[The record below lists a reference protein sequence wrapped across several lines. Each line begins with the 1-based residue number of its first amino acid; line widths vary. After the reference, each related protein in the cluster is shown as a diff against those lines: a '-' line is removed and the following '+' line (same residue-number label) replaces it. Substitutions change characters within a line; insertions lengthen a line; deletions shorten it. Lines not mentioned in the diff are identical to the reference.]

1 MTISLEEFHQDFFQE
16 VMASADVDGL
26 YAEDA
31 FFELF
36 CEYLADAGEFDT
48 ADRAPYCP
56 PTAGIR
62 IDGYAGDPA
71 QSGGLLSLVDETGD
85 RGHSGLIVT
94 VRGRHPVCVE
104 CGSGVVE
111 SQNGRLRAP
120 QVDAD
125 AHSGS
130 IV

>member
-31 FFELF
+31 FFERF

-56 PTAGIR
+56 PTGGIR
-62 IDGYAGDPA
+62 VDGYAGEPV
-71 QSGGLLSLVDETGD
+71 QSGGVLSLLILDFSQSPDLARLTQTDMNAIRAIKLTGI
-85 RGHSGLIVT
+85 H
-94 VRGRHPVCVE
+94 
-104 CGSGVVE
+104 
-111 SQNGRLRAP
+111 
-120 QVDAD
+120 
-125 AHSGS
+125 
-130 IV
+130 